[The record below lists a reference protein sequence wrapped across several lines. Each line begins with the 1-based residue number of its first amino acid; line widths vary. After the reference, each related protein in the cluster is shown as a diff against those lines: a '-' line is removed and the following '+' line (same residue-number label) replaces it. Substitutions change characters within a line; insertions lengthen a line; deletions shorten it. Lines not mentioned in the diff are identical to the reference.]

1 MKRGHDAPV
10 ITVFGSSRVRPGD
23 LGYAEARHLGEL
35 LGERGWTLCN
45 GGHEGTM
52 EAASRG
58 AKERGGQTIGV
69 TISLYDD
76 GNRNRWL
83 DQEIVAE
90 TLFARLEQLVTRGDA
105 YVVLR
110 GGIGTLLELALV
122 WNLVQSPE
130 YAQKPII
137 VVGESWDQ
145 VMVALREALPMHRWE
160 MRSITLVPTVE
171 AAVQHLDAFL
181 SRVEAN
187 TPHVEPDEAV
197 RGLV

>member
-1 MKRGHDAPV
+1 MVDSARQPDASPV
-10 ITVFGSSRVRPGD
+10 VSVFGSSRVRPGD
-23 LGYAEARHLGEL
+23 QEYADAQRLGQL

-58 AKERGGQTIGV
+58 AKERGGRTIGI
-69 TISLYDD
+69 TISTYPIA
-76 GNRNRWL
+76 NRNVWL

-90 TLFARLEQLVTRGDA
+90 SLFHRLERLVTLGEA

-130 YAQKPII
+130 YAQKPIL
-137 VVGESWDQ
+137 VVGQSWEQ
-145 VMVALREALPMHRWE
+145 VITTLREALPMHRVE
-160 MRSITLVPTVE
+160 ARSLTLVPTVE
-171 AAVQHLDAFL
+171 DAVRRL
-181 SRVEAN
+181 EAYF
-187 TPHVEPDEAV
+187 A
-197 RGLV
+197 RGLVTG